1 MDCSIISACA
11 STATGAAGG
20 TTAVDSAQGRRFS
33 ELVASQPQQDD
44 VYVQAPVAEPAGQP
58 LLDMMR
64 EFQSLDLT
72 PHETAP
78 AGDAAGESAAEPES
92 EFSRTAHEA
101 VVAQA
106 GILRTMMMM
115 EVMNTTKQGVTTLF
129 QQQG

>member
-11 STATGAAGG
+11 SPATGAAGG
-20 TTAVDSAQGRRFS
+20 ASAVDSAQSRRFA
-33 ELVASQPQQDD
+33 ELVASEPLQDH
-44 VYVQAPVAEPAGQP
+44 VYVQGPVAEPAAQP
-58 LLDMMR
+58 VLDMMR
-64 EFQSLDLT
+64 QFQSLDLT
-72 PHETAP
+72 PPETAP
-78 AGDAAGESAAEPES
+78 GSDAAAEPAGEPES

-101 VVAQA
+101 LVAQA